1 MSPSFYARSG
11 WVPSVPVDG
20 LMQMPFL
27 FLSSWNSKTP
37 PAATTPTFYPSKLIC
52 LTRKISRLFL
62 LCFFFSTILKRCCVN
77 VPPQKEEERMAKKEK
92 KNLSGGGGG
101 GCEEQLIAKKVSRGM
116 SPVCALFFF
125 FFCEGSRVFKMRNS
139 TLMTLSQKPN
149 REEEEEEEVKK
160 NLLSLRCIKRTI
172 RPSITLARIF
182 SLFVDF
188 L

>member
-1 MSPSFYARSG
+1 
-11 WVPSVPVDG
+11 
-20 LMQMPFL
+20 
-27 FLSSWNSKTP
+27 
-37 PAATTPTFYPSKLIC
+37 
-52 LTRKISRLFL
+52 
-62 LCFFFSTILKRCCVN
+62 
-77 VPPQKEEERMAKKEK
+77 MAKKEK

-116 SPVCALFFF
+116 SPVCALFF